1 MAKFYFNASNTPLAR
16 PPSRPLFH
24 NPTARNQQQI
34 ALPLPATG
42 DPRSGNAGLGNA
54 GRTCGGRGPDRTERM
69 TRKAMRPATPAVMGR
84 NLAVPCGNRRRS
96 QGSDSNEHHPRVV
109 EAQQANAGET
119 AISQMPFARGASRK
133 STNKPRKPWRHNG
146 TSQSATQG
154 FAPVRLGLSG
164 PALWVPQVG
173 ISLCRTTRKARD
185 LTDLPP

>member
-1 MAKFYFNASNTPLAR
+1 MRAFSCLLQNQKFSKLKKYYSAHLTIHFSMLKFDLNGPATHRWPR

-96 QGSDSNEHHPRVV
+96 QGNDSNEQHPRVV

-119 AISQMPFARGASRK
+119 PISLAGPPQRARREVN
-133 STNKPRKPWRHNG
+133 TPWR
-146 TSQSATQG
+146 
-154 FAPVRLGLSG
+154 
-164 PALWVPQVG
+164 
-173 ISLCRTTRKARD
+173 AR
-185 LTDLPP
+185 P